1 MSAKSKKPAVV
12 ITTVTVLAGE
22 LAGFISANGR
32 ETTVNV
38 VQH

>member
-1 MSAKSKKPAVV
+1 MSAKGKKPAVV
-12 ITTVTVLAGE
+12 VTALAGE
-22 LAGFISANGR
+22 RAGFISAIGR